1 MPTLTAAKPGPHR
14 GRAEVK
20 SLRVVLI
27 HPPTIT
33 APRSLSY
40 YGAMPPLGLA
50 YIAAVTREAG
60 HRVDVID
67 GTGEALGQRWS
78 WPSTIGE
85 LVVEGLELSAIVQRV
100 DPLAAVIGIS
110 HMFLHQW
117 PLLRALCP
125 LLRRRA
131 PGARIILGGENATAH
146 WAQILSECRAIDA
159 CVLGEGETTFVE
171 LLAAI
176 ADTRPLSAV
185 GGLAIR
191 VGKRLRLT
199 GIRGRQNALDELPV
213 PAWDLLPVDAYLD
226 HGCRSGVDRGRSM
239 HVLTRRGC
247 PFRCSFCSSPSMWG
261 TRYRRR
267 DPARV
272 ADEIADLVRRY
283 RLTNIDLNDL
293 TAMLTKQWIL
303 EFAGLIGDRDLNV
316 SLQLP
321 SGTRSEA
328 IDAEA
333 ARALVAAGCRNF
345 TYAPESGSLRTLR
358 RIHKR
363 FDLIALRRSMR
374 ASIDA
379 GLVTHASIIIGFP
392 HERLRDLAA
401 TFGLVLR
408 LAADGCHTVA
418 IIVFAPYPGS
428 QEYNELL
435 DAGAIRFDDAYYFG
449 SLLRSAG
456 GLRSYHP
463 WLGARALLGLQLG
476 GLVAFFAG
484 QFMIRPRR
492 GLDLLRRLQRGE
504 ESSVLD
510 QFLATK
516 IQQFWPSRHLRKTAP
531 ADPRAQRDRGEK
543 R

>member
-1 MPTLTAAKPGPHR
+1 
-14 GRAEVK
+14 
-20 SLRVVLI
+20 VLI

-50 YIAAVTREAG
+50 YIAAVTRETG

-100 DPLAAVIGIS
+100 DPEAAVIGIS

-117 PLLRALCP
+117 PLLRVLCP

-146 WAQILSECRAIDA
+146 WAQILSECSAIDA
-159 CVLGEGETTFVE
+159 CVLGEGESTFVE

-176 ADTRPLSAV
+176 ADRRPLSEV
-185 GGLAIR
+185 GGLGLRIGA
-191 VGKRLRLT
+191 RLRLT
-199 GIRGRQNALDELPV
+199 RNRPRLSTLDELPP

-239 HVLTRRGC
+239 PVLTSRGC

-267 DPARV
+267 DPERV

-283 RLTNIDLNDL
+283 RITNIDLNDL

-303 EFAGLIGDRDLNV
+303 EFAGLIRERDLKV
-316 SLQLP
+316 SVQLP

-345 TYAPESGSLRTLR
+345 TYAPESGSRRTLR

-363 FDLIALRRSMR
+363 VDLAALRRSMR

-379 GLVTHASIIIGFP
+379 GLITHASIIIGFP

-401 TFGLVLR
+401 SFGLVLR
-408 LAADGCHTVA
+408 LAVDGCHTVA

-428 QEYNELL
+428 EEYKNLL

-463 WLGARALLGLQLG
+463 MLGARALLGLQLG
-476 GLVAFFAG
+476 GLIAFFAG
-484 QFMIRPRR
+484 QFIVRPRR
-492 GLDLLRRLQRGE
+492 ALGLLRRLSRGE
-504 ESSVLD
+504 QSSVLD
-510 QFLATK
+510 QFLMTK
-516 IQQFWPSRHLRKTAP
+516 LQQLWPKRHLRRTSSKSPQARHDKEE
-531 ADPRAQRDRGEK
+531 AR
-543 R
+543 